1 MKGCGK
7 KMKRA
12 ARKVLLAAGGLAVLT
27 GAALFSGR
35 LLLIAGK
42 TAPKVEKAY
51 FQTAENIPPFLK
63 PYADILAEAAND
75 TANGRTNEAAHTAA
89 GAAASCKNIR
99 IYAGNW
105 FSDSDAPDISD
116 DAKRCAILW
125 LGSRQGI
132 MTGGLEKYYAVWAST
147 PLLRTY
153 LQNAGIQAA
162 YMPLFYLPDEKA
174 AVSGYSKADAEYNGA
189 ASEMLQKSH
198 IAEKHRGG
206 GMFFAIVGYP
216 PFIEDILREKALP
229 YRRYELD
236 KPEQAA
242 QMMREMPQQ
251 KAIFAEKTAHR
262 YADTRHTPLF
272 LAQPG
277 GKFH

>member
-1 MKGCGK
+1 
-7 KMKRA
+7 
-12 ARKVLLAAGGLAVLT
+12 
-27 GAALFSGR
+27 
-35 LLLIAGK
+35 
-42 TAPKVEKAY
+42 
-51 FQTAENIPPFLK
+51 
-63 PYADILAEAAND
+63 
-75 TANGRTNEAAHTAA
+75 
-89 GAAASCKNIR
+89 
-99 IYAGNW
+99 
-105 FSDSDAPDISD
+105 
-116 DAKRCAILW
+116 
-125 LGSRQGI
+125 

-174 AVSGYSKADAEYNGA
+174 VVSGYSKADAEYNGA

-198 IAEKHRGG
+198 IAEKHHRG
-206 GMFFAIVGYP
+206 GMFFAIVGNP

-251 KAIFAEKTAHR
+251 KAILRKDCSR
-262 YADTRHTPLF
+262 YADTRHTSAVF
-272 LAQPG
+272 SRSCEGNSVNYAMDMAQRGYRQPV
-277 GKFH
+277 